1 MNKTAIKIILLQKAI
16 DELVTSNLEALE
28 QEELVKI
35 DERIESTTQE
45 CIFFSERQDEKR
57 VIYELTTL
65 LNWIDYYISKLLEF

>member
-1 MNKTAIKIILLQKAI
+1 MNTTALRIILLQKAI
-16 DELVTSNLEALE
+16 DELVTSNLEALD
-28 QEELVKI
+28 QDELAKI
-35 DERIESTTQE
+35 DERLESTTNE

>member
-1 MNKTAIKIILLQKAI
+1 MNEAKKIILLQKAI

-35 DERIESTTQE
+35 DERIESTME
-45 CIFFSERQDEKR
+45 SCIFFSDQENEKR